1 MNLVLTKTRGRIGIL
16 GRVAVYADF
25 TQQDKDS
32 FATNTRHQQPSKF
45 LSIYSSTQIQ
55 ISQQIFYHYDYPFHF
70 NQFFITY
77 RNQYECIVKLRII
90 QSFSQQSLIKEFN
103 LNDLLHQY
111 KRSANQIPVRSS
123 GSDIIIFFNNS

>member
-45 LSIYSSTQIQ
+45 LSVYSSTQILWDITQ
-55 ISQQIFYHYDYPFHF
+55 TKPVENQKLEQDKSTKNYQRDIPSKEKSQ
-70 NQFFITY
+70 
-77 RNQYECIVKLRII
+77 
-90 QSFSQQSLIKEFN
+90 
-103 LNDLLHQY
+103 
-111 KRSANQIPVRSS
+111 
-123 GSDIIIFFNNS
+123 